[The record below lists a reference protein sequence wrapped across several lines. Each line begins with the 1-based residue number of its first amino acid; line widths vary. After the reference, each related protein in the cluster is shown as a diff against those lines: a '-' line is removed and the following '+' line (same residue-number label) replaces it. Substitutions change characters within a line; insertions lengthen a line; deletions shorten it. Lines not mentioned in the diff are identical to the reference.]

1 MPYEEV
7 MVALA
12 LVAALFALLYYLE
25 RKNSVNA
32 MSLLANEKFRGKSL
46 SVKYGK
52 MSEQFFP
59 FLDSYPYDRQNFR
72 FLGAP
77 IDGVQFEKDGIVF
90 VEFKTAG
97 SQLSER
103 QKEIKWLVKNGK
115 VDFREIRIA

>member
-1 MPYEEV
+1 MAYEEII
-7 MVALA
+7 MALA
-12 LVAALFALLYYLE
+12 LAAALFAVLYYIE
-25 RKNSVNA
+25 RKNSSELRG
-32 MSLLANEKFRGKSL
+32 MLDGEKFRGRSL

-77 IDGVQFEKDGIVF
+77 IDGVQFEKDAIVF
-90 VEFKTAG
+90 IEFKTAG

-103 QKEIKWLVKNGK
+103 QKEIRWLVKNGK
-115 VDFREIRIA
+115 IDFREIRI

>member
-32 MSLLANEKFRGKSL
+32 MSLLTNEKFRGKSL